1 MSRHVGRERGVGVG
15 VGDVMRT
22 HVIAVHPDAR
32 LGSTAEIMRLGR
44 LRSLPVTDDTGR
56 LLGEITFGTCC
67 AAVGRAVAGAVDG
80 EALHQALEEIL
91 ETPVREHMTESGD
104 VVGDRLPLRDGVSR
118 LLRAHSGHLL
128 VVGSGGR
135 ILGVLTERDLLERA
149 VRTPPSPPR

>member
-1 MSRHVGRERGVGVG
+1 MTRPIGSGRGPGVG

-44 LRSLPVTDDTGR
+44 LRSLPVTDDSDR

-67 AAVGRAVAGAVDG
+67 AAIGRAVAEAGDG

-91 ETPVREHMTESGD
+91 DTPIRAHMTESGD
-104 VVGDRLPLRDGVSR
+104 VVGDRLPLRDGVAR

-128 VVGSGGR
+128 VVGSAGR

-149 VRTPPSPPR
+149 IRTPRSPRR